1 MFRTAQPSQSVTQ
14 TITENNI
21 RQRLAN
27 WNRLNSQQ
35 KIRLYNNQ
43 VYRNRMSENQKKDVL
58 NIRNKMRFPGTGRRV
73 SNGNANSV
81 TKENIVMMAKF
92 LQFNKMTRTGMK
104 DFTQKESQ
112 IYDRIITD
120 LNTLAKKNGVVQKS
134 EFEKIISQS
143 FI

>member
-14 TITENNI
+14 TVTENNI

-73 SNGNANSV
+73 SNGNANSM

>member
-1 MFRTAQPSQSVTQ
+1 
-14 TITENNI
+14 
-21 RQRLAN
+21 
-27 WNRLNSQQ
+27 
-35 KIRLYNNQ
+35 
-43 VYRNRMSENQKKDVL
+43 MSENQKKDVL

-73 SNGNANSV
+73 SNGNANSM

>member
-1 MFRTAQPSQSVTQ
+1 MFRASQPSQTITQ

-21 RQRLAN
+21 RRRLAN
-27 WNRLNSQQ
+27 WNKLTSEQ
-35 KIRLYNNQ
+35 KIKLYNNQ
-43 VYRNRMSENQKKDVL
+43 AYRNKMTEKQKKDVS
-58 NIRNKMRFPGTGRRV
+58 NIRNKMRFPGTGRRT
-73 SNGNANSV
+73 SNGNTNSV
-81 TKENIVMMAKF
+81 SKENIVMMAKF

-112 IYDRIITD
+112 MYDRIITN

-134 EFEKIISQS
+134 DFERIISQS